1 MIPIFHEDKTVIVC
15 GKPAGVLSQAAP
27 GEAESMLSLLS
38 AQCGGAI
45 YPVHRLDR
53 ESGGVMVF
61 ARTAGAAAALS
72 RAITLGQLEKQY
84 LCVVQGCPQ
93 PPEGQMTDLLFTDR
107 QRSKTFVVQRM
118 RKGVKEASL
127 AYRVIAC
134 RDDHTLVFITLHTG
148 RTHQIRVQFASRRLP
163 LAGDRKYGGSPGS
176 LALWSTRLAF
186 PHPVTGQ
193 RMAFACL
200 PPAEGFWRPFAQW
213 LTKEALPE
221 ISAGEP
227 EKSTGGNAP
236 WTE

>member
-134 RDDHTLVFITLHTG
+134 RDDHALVFITLHTG

-163 LAGDRKYGGSPGS
+163 LAGDRKYGGGNICPI
-176 LALWSTRLAF
+176 ALMSEIITFSHPETGEILFFHVPKPDFF
-186 PHPVTGQ
+186 PWNKFSSEYFH
-193 RMAFACL
+193 FH
-200 PPAEGFWRPFAQW
+200 
-213 LTKEALPE
+213 
-221 ISAGEP
+221 
-227 EKSTGGNAP
+227 
-236 WTE
+236 